1 MVVSLKEVNMT
12 FRKIKFLLGL
22 TKRIAFVKK
31 RNGDYL
37 VYDNEKNLLKT
48 TYLYSEFDEN
58 LFIINMPIEIKT
70 QKRKLKLGD
79 KPGAL
84 HFSEYY
90 VGTIFSTPLGKP
102 IDFFDKNDIEAFYVA
117 DAYLNQYLN
126 KSHGGFIVD
135 GVTIKKLVK
144 KYKNSKK

>member
-1 MVVSLKEVNMT
+1 ML

-37 VYDNEKNLLKT
+37 VYDNEKSLLKT
-48 TYLYSEFDEN
+48 TYLYSEFDED
-58 LFIINMPIEIKT
+58 LYIIDMPITIKT
-70 QKRKLKLGD
+70 QKRRLKLGD

-90 VGTIFSTPLGKP
+90 VGIIFSTPIGKP
-102 IDFFDKNDIEAFYVA
+102 IHFFDKEDIEAFYVA
-117 DAYLNQYLN
+117 DAYLNRRIK

-135 GVTIKKLVK
+135 GVAIKKLVK
-144 KYKNSKK
+144 AYKNNKK